1 MSEIWERPPSTQKT
15 SMTDPLGGDARD
27 LRASTINEKILMVGP
42 LGDGAEDPGAPT
54 INVKKTSTVGPLGAV
69 PEI

>member
-1 MSEIWERPPSTQKT
+1 
-15 SMTDPLGGDARD
+15 MTDPLGGDARD

-42 LGDGAEDPGAPT
+42 LGDCAGDPGAPT